1 MCARQACAA
10 MALRRGMH
18 GTGGR
23 CPVCREVVR
32 VVEPDTEGDG
42 SGVGGSTEAIRVRR
56 EGIEYRLRFERGE
69 DVLRHVRTTFGVPCG
84 VPVKLVRGGAVLD
97 ADAVATAVTKGKPMH
112 LVSASESPAD
122 ERAQRSRAY
131 WGAWR
136 TYLAYIFARG
146 LELATDTC
154 RGLPAALSL
163 FFRSAVSQGVS
174 RSMRFPKAQDDYPSR
189 ERRVLPASTYMTLC
203 PDDRSLARSQST
215 HQRRTDTEGTYA
227 MAKRRPLRGRPLT
240 RGCGASDARL
250 SSRGGCTASSC
261 RASTRT
267 DQRPSA
273 LWSRRPEMYFSNLAR
288 ELALESEKGAGLE
301 RNLVVAVAEVVG
313 MWRVIPGRLGSAG
326 VDEAAARTVARSLQ
340 LEWDAR
346 DVERAA

>member
-1 MCARQACAA
+1 

-69 DVLRHVRTTFGVPCG
+69 DVLRRVRTTFGVPCG

-146 LELATDTC
+146 LELATDAC

-163 FFRSAVSQGVS
+163 FFRSAV
-174 RSMRFPKAQDDYPSR
+174 
-189 ERRVLPASTYMTLC
+189 
-203 PDDRSLARSQST
+203 
-215 HQRRTDTEGTYA
+215 
-227 MAKRRPLRGRPLT
+227 
-240 RGCGASDARL
+240 
-250 SSRGGCTASSC
+250 
-261 RASTRT
+261 
-267 DQRPSA
+267 
-273 LWSRRPEMYFSNLAR
+273 W
-288 ELALESEKGAGLE
+288 
-301 RNLVVAVAEVVG
+301 
-313 MWRVIPGRLGSAG
+313 
-326 VDEAAARTVARSLQ
+326 
-340 LEWDAR
+340 
-346 DVERAA
+346 